1 MKARLAMLI
10 LALLVIAFILLFIV
24 LEFREDSVTSEY
36 PKEAI
41 SLRVGLLPIID
52 AIPFIVAEYEDLYAK
67 YGLNVSIVMYGS
79 ARDRDA
85 AFMAGL
91 IDVALNDPITTLIL
105 ADRGVNVRII
115 SLLLGEYPEDG
126 LFYLLAPPGSTIS
139 VPRSIA
145 ISRNTIIEFA
155 AWHIVEGLNIDPK
168 SVEWIDVPSIPVR
181 FQMLLEGRVE
191 AAVLPDPW
199 GTLAI
204 TKGARLIADDRILG
218 VSITIS
224 IIIARGDI
232 ADIGVMMRLRDA
244 LNEALSL
251 YKANPEKYRSIIEEK
266 IYIPEELRGRWLPEW
281 RGSIVDYP
289 RDNFE
294 LVKSWL
300 LERALISKPLRY
312 EDLVLVSSR

>member
-24 LEFREDSVTSEY
+24 LEFREDSVTSGY

-145 ISRNTIIEFA
+145 ISRN
-155 AWHIVEGLNIDPK
+155 
-168 SVEWIDVPSIPVR
+168 
-181 FQMLLEGRVE
+181 
-191 AAVLPDPW
+191 
-199 GTLAI
+199 
-204 TKGARLIADDRILG
+204 
-218 VSITIS
+218 
-224 IIIARGDI
+224 
-232 ADIGVMMRLRDA
+232 
-244 LNEALSL
+244 
-251 YKANPEKYRSIIEEK
+251 
-266 IYIPEELRGRWLPEW
+266 
-281 RGSIVDYP
+281 
-289 RDNFE
+289 
-294 LVKSWL
+294 
-300 LERALISKPLRY
+300 
-312 EDLVLVSSR
+312 